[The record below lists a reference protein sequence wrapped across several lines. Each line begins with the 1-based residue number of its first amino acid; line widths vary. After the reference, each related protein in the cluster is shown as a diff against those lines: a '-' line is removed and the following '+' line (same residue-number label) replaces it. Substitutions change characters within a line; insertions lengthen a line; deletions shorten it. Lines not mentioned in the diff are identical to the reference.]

1 MGARIGT
8 IAAALAA
15 ALLAAGCLFTTIA
28 DPQYDEA
35 AKQFVTHP
43 AAASIF
49 VYRSRF
55 NHQAGDSVLYL
66 DGRIVGMTQP
76 GSYYRL
82 DTTPGVHTL
91 HGTGSDIGQ
100 LMVTTRGGQLYF
112 VSVEVIG
119 GHSSFSLVAEETGRE
134 QIRAC
139 CVLMNTAPFPRGAPV
154 Y

>member
-1 MGARIGT
+1 MGARIRT
-8 IAAALAA
+8 LAAALGT

-28 DPQYDEA
+28 DPQNDAA
-35 AKQFVTHP
+35 AKQFATHP

-76 GSYYRL
+76 GAYYRL

-91 HGTGSDIGQ
+91 HGTGSDSGQ
-100 LMVTTRGGQLYF
+100 IMVTARGGQLYF
-112 VSVEVIG
+112 VSVDVIG
-119 GHSSFSLVAEETGRE
+119 GHSSFSLVAEDAGRE
-134 QIRAC
+134 QVRAC
-139 CVLMNTAPFPRGAPV
+139 CVLMNTAPFLRGAPV